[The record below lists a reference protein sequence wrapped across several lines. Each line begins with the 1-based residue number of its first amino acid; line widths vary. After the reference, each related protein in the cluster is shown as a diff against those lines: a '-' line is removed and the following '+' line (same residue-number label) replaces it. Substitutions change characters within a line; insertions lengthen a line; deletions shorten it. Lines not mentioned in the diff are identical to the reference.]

1 MGLFEAIKTQAAGL
15 LTGSAGGDE
24 TDAEGKGGLTAV
36 VLQVVRGH
44 GLGDL
49 VQKLQAGGLRETVV
63 SWIGHGENL
72 PITAEQLE
80 SALGQDTIAKL
91 AGRLGVPPEQA
102 SALLSQLLPH
112 AVDKLTPNGTV
123 EEAAPE
129 TADEAPVESE
139 PSA

>member
-123 EEAAPE
+123 EEPAPDA
-129 TADEAPVESE
+129 ADETTVESE

>member
-1 MGLFEAIKTQAAGL
+1 MGLFETIKAQASGL
-15 LTGSAGGDE
+15 LAGSGSGDE
-24 TDAEGKGGLTAV
+24 ANADGTGGWTAV
-36 VLQVVRGH
+36 VLQVVKGH

-49 VQKLQAGGLRETVV
+49 VQKLQTGGLREAVV
-63 SWIGHGENL
+63 SWIGHGENM

-80 SALGQDTIAKL
+80 NALGPDTVAKL
-91 AGRLGVPPEQA
+91 AARLGVPPEQA

-123 EEAAPE
+123 EEPPPDAVDE
-129 TADEAPVESE
+129 TTVESE